1 MTTVER
7 PRLIDQ
13 VLASLLNLIQTSGVS
28 PGDALPREREL
39 AAQLDVS
46 RSMIR
51 QAFRVLEDRGIVDSR
66 QGSGRYLRVASSQD
80 PDLPHALE
88 TASIVDIL
96 EARIILE
103 RNCVALACERRTAGE
118 AATINQ
124 RASTLT
130 SFRDNMAF
138 HVAIASATHN
148 FMLERLVRQQIEL
161 ADQLDQRGRY
171 DDADAVDAMKDRGVD
186 AHRADPGRALVG
198 ALVEHAAIAEAI
210 TNRDAAAARELM
222 VVHLQQT
229 SKAVLAAQRKTR
241 PAPTPVDDA

>member
-1 MTTVER
+1 MAQFAFYRVERMTTVER

-13 VLASLLNLIQTSGVS
+13 VLTSLLSQIQMSGLS
-28 PGDALPREREL
+28 SGDALPREREL
-39 AAQLDVS
+39 AARLGVS

-66 QGSGRYLRVASSQD
+66 QGSGRYLRAASSQD

-103 RNCVALACERRTAGE
+103 RNGVALACERRTMGE
-118 AATINQ
+118 ATNISL
-124 RASTLT
+124 RACTLT
-130 SFRDNMAF
+130 SFRDNVAF

-161 ADQLDQRGRY
+161 ADQLHQRRRY
-171 DDADAVDAMKDRGVD
+171 EDADAVGAMK
-186 AHRADPGRALVG
+186 A
-198 ALVEHAAIAEAI
+198 EHGAIAEAI
-210 TNRDAAAARELM
+210 TNRDAATACELM
-222 VVHLQQT
+222 VVHLQRT
-229 SKAVLAAQRKTR
+229 SKAVLAAKRQALPG
-241 PAPTPVDDA
+241 PASADGV

>member
-1 MTTVER
+1 MTAVER

-13 VLASLLNLIQTSGVS
+13 VLAGLLNQIQTNGLA

-39 AAQLDVS
+39 AVRLGVS

-51 QAFRVLEDRGIVDSR
+51 QAFRVLEDRGIVESR
-66 QGSGRYLRVASSQD
+66 QGSGRYLRAASSQD

-103 RNCVALACERRTAGE
+103 RNGVALACERRTMAE
-118 AATINQ
+118 ATIITQ
-124 RASTLT
+124 RARTLT
-130 SFRDNMAF
+130 SFRDNVAF

-161 ADQLDQRGRY
+161 SDQLHQRGRY
-171 DDADAVDAMKDRGVD
+171 EDADAVNTMK
-186 AHRADPGRALVG
+186 A
-198 ALVEHAAIAEAI
+198 EHGAIAEAI
-210 TNRDAAAARELM
+210 TNRDAAAASELM
-222 VVHLQQT
+222 VAHLQQT
-229 SKAVLAAQRKTR
+229 SKAVLAAQRR
-241 PAPTPVDDA
+241 ASADADPADEA

>member
-13 VLASLLNLIQTSGVS
+13 VLASLLSQIQTSGLS

-118 AATINQ
+118 ASTINQ
-124 RASTLT
+124 RARTLT
-130 SFRDNMAF
+130 SFRDNVAF

-161 ADQLDQRGRY
+161 AEQLHQRGRY
-171 DDADAVDAMKDRGVD
+171 DDADAVGAMK
-186 AHRADPGRALVG
+186 
-198 ALVEHAAIAEAI
+198 VEHAAIAEAI
-210 TNRDAAAARELM
+210 TNRDPAAASELM

-229 SKAVLAAQRKTR
+229 SKAVLAAQRQAR
-241 PAPTPVDDA
+241 AAPAPADDT

>member
-13 VLASLLNLIQTSGVS
+13 VLASLLNQIQASGLS

-39 AAQLDVS
+39 AEQLDVS

-80 PDLPHALE
+80 PDLSNALE

-118 AATINQ
+118 ATTINQ
-124 RASTLT
+124 RARTLA
-130 SFRDNMAF
+130 SFRDNVAF

-161 ADQLDQRGRY
+161 SDQLHQRGRY
-171 DDADAVDAMKDRGVD
+171 DDADAVRAMKD
-186 AHRADPGRALVG
+186 
-198 ALVEHAAIAEAI
+198 EHAAIAEAI
-210 TNRDAAAARELM
+210 TNRDGETASELM
-222 VVHLQQT
+222 VLHLRQT
-229 SKAVLAAQRKTR
+229 SKAVLAAQRQAR
-241 PAPTPVDDA
+241 PAPAQADDA

>member
-13 VLASLLNLIQTSGVS
+13 VLMSLLGQIQTSGLS

-39 AAQLDVS
+39 AAQLGVS

-66 QGSGRYLRVASSQD
+66 QGSGRYLRAASSQD

-103 RNCVALACERRTAGE
+103 RNGVALACERRTAGE
-118 AATINQ
+118 ATIISQ
-124 RASTLT
+124 RARTLT
-130 SFRDNMAF
+130 SFRDNVAF

-148 FMLERLVRQQIEL
+148 FMLERLVREQIEV
-161 ADQLDQRGRY
+161 ANQLHQRGRY
-171 DDADAVDAMKDRGVD
+171 DDANAVDAMK
-186 AHRADPGRALVG
+186 A
-198 ALVEHAAIAEAI
+198 EHAAIAEAI
-210 TNRDAAAARELM
+210 TNRDAVAASELM
-222 VVHLQQT
+222 AVHLQQT
-229 SKAVLAAQRKTR
+229 SKAVLAAQRLRTR
-241 PAPTPVDDA
+241 PDPASADDV

>member
-1 MTTVER
+1 MTAIER

-13 VLASLLNLIQTSGVS
+13 VLASLLTQIQTSGLS

-39 AAQLDVS
+39 AIQLGVS

-51 QAFRVLEDRGIVDSR
+51 QAFRVLEDRGIVASR
-66 QGSGRYLRVASSQD
+66 QGAGRYLRVASSD
-80 PDLPHALE
+80 EPDVPYALE

-103 RNCVALACERRTAGE
+103 RNGVALACERRTATE
-118 AATINQ
+118 AALIKQ

-130 SFRDNMAF
+130 SFKDNTAF

-161 ADQLDQRGRY
+161 ADQLHQRVRY
-171 DDADAVDAMKDRGVD
+171 DDPDAVETMK
-186 AHRADPGRALVG
+186 A
-198 ALVEHAAIAEAI
+198 EHGAIAEAI
-210 TNRDAAAARELM
+210 MNRDAVFASELM
-222 VVHLQQT
+222 LTHLQQT
-229 SKAVLAAQRKTR
+229 SKAVLTAQRKLDS
-241 PAPTPVDDA
+241 PTA